1 MFRLF
6 KPIILILAAFSAI
19 GNSPARAETPLTPEI
34 MQAGLRT
41 ADPDQ
46 QAYITYIGTLLQ
58 QGRLPE
64 DLVTGTYRWAQKKP
78 APLRAQSFI
87 QAMIVRAAELG
98 ITLPSVAPA
107 LTGTIQGRVVVRLLL
122 VDVPVP
128 NATVVIDELNRSA
141 TANLNGQF
149 TFQNVPFGTYT
160 LQAKGLVSLILRKG
174 TVHVQLPSP
183 PPSTEPITANI
194 TLK

>member
-1 MFRLF
+1 MFRIL
-6 KPIILILAAFSAI
+6 KPSILILAIVAAI
-19 GNSPARAETPLTPEI
+19 GNSPALAESPLTPEI
-34 MQAGLRT
+34 MQAGLR
-41 ADPDQ
+41 AGNPDE

-98 ITLPSVAPA
+98 INLPSVAPS

-128 NATVVIDELNRSA
+128 NATVVIDELNRST

-149 TFQNVPFGTYT
+149 TFQNVPFGTFT

-174 TVHVQLPSP
+174 TIHVQLPSP
-183 PPSTEPITANI
+183 PPSTDPVTANI
-194 TLK
+194 SLK